1 MMRDASGH
9 ALFVYYRVR
18 ASDRAALVAAARA
31 MQARWHARVP
41 GLQARLHERADAA
54 RPQDGTITLMETY
67 AAPKG
72 IAAALQATIED
83 EARAELGRWIVGD
96 RHVEVF
102 VPCA

>member
-18 ASDRAALVAAARA
+18 ASDRKIFVAAARA
-31 MQARWHARVP
+31 LQSRWRARIP
-41 GLQARLHERADAA
+41 GLQPRLHERADAA
-54 RPQDGTITLMETY
+54 GPQDGTVTLMETY
-67 AAPKG
+67 ALPAG
-72 IAAALQATIED
+72 IDPALQATIED

-102 VPCA
+102 VSCA

>member
-1 MMRDASGH
+1 MRRDAAER
-9 ALFVYYRVR
+9 ALFVYYRVQ
-18 ASDRAALVAAARA
+18 ACDREVFVAAARA
-31 MQARWHARVP
+31 LQARWHARIP

-72 IAAALQATIED
+72 IAAALQAMIED

-102 VPCA
+102 VSCA